1 MNGTNSSLAIHF
13 GNRFAESSSSLPE
26 ARFLANDECK
36 DSEKENFSPT
46 FSYDESLL
54 TLQELVIALQRTGDP
69 GKLSA
74 LRNDLDLLSGLDPNP
89 ESTSSDWKLLNQ
101 ALEASEHVVLG
112 LLAFMSLHNRLVFCA
127 LSLFYNIFTVC
138 GPWTNAL
145 TNDIETFGLAF
156 NLFNSGR
163 F

>member
-1 MNGTNSSLAIHF
+1 M
-13 GNRFAESSSSLPE
+13 
-26 ARFLANDECK
+26 
-36 DSEKENFSPT
+36 
-46 FSYDESLL
+46 
-54 TLQELVIALQRTGDP
+54 IALQRTGDP

-138 GPWTNAL
+138 GPWTDAL

-156 NLFNSGR
+156 NVFKPGR
-163 F
+163 FNIT

>member
-1 MNGTNSSLAIHF
+1 M
-13 GNRFAESSSSLPE
+13 
-26 ARFLANDECK
+26 
-36 DSEKENFSPT
+36 
-46 FSYDESLL
+46 

-127 LSLFYNIFTVC
+127 LSLFYNMFTVC

-145 TNDIETFGLAF
+145 TNDIGTFGHHKLAF
-156 NLFNSGR
+156 NVFNPGR
-163 F
+163 FNIT